1 MKITKKILE
10 GAVETLNELSVEQ
23 YTLDKGI
30 GGYRL
35 IIIEEGKIISGR
47 FGVITYTK
55 ADSLFLYISGLIQAF
70 GVARFEDSRK
80 KYIKIE
86 S

>member
-10 GAVETLNELSVEQ
+10 GAVQTLNDLSVEQ
-23 YTLDKGI
+23 YILDKGV

-35 IIIEEGKIISGR
+35 YIMENGQIISGR

-55 ADSLFLYISGLIQAF
+55 AESLFLYISGLIQAF
-70 GVARFEDSRK
+70 GVARFKDSRE
-80 KYIKIE
+80 KYIKVE

>member
-10 GAVETLNELSVEQ
+10 NAVQTLNMLSVEQ
-23 YTLDKGI
+23 YILDKGI

-35 IIIEEGKIISGR
+35 YIIEDGKILSGR
-47 FGVITYTK
+47 FGILAYTK
-55 ADSLFLYISGLIQAF
+55 AETLFLYISGLIQAF
-70 GVARFEDSRK
+70 GVARFKDSREN
-80 KYIKIE
+80 YIKVK